1 MFGFCVYSCCCY
13 GADADAVVGGFCCLA
28 VAGSGCWCWLHCLLF
43 CLVLFGFVWFSV
55 SVGVC
60 LLLVCIT
67 LFVWYLIVVAGLVN
81 SVVHR
86 CSWCG
91 FAVAFLSFYGE
102 LLWFYVLTVGCCC
115 CIAACG
121 CFVLGG
127 SFVAER

>member
-1 MFGFCVYSCCCY
+1 MFGFCVCSCCCY
-13 GADADAVVGGFCCLA
+13 GAGADAVVGGFLLSCCCRFWVLVLA
-28 VAGSGCWCWLHCLLF
+28 TLF
-43 CLVLFGFVWFSV
+43 VVCLVLFGFVWFSV
-55 SVGVC
+55 SVGAC

-91 FAVAFLSFYGE
+91 FAAAFLSFYGE
-102 LLWFYVLTVGCCC
+102 LLWFYVLAVGCCC

-127 SFVAER
+127 SLVAVR